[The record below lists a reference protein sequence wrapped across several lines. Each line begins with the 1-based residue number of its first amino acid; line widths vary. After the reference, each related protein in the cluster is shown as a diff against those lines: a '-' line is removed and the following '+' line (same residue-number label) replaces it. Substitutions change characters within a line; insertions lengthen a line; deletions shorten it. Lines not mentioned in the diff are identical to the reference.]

1 MNLGQ
6 SLKLF
11 DSFGSV
17 AGLHFG
23 YWLKKEKGRSV
34 VF

>member
-6 SLKLF
+6 CLKLF
-11 DSFGSV
+11 DGIGSV